1 MIDIPPLW
9 QQTADNILLKKGV
22 VIVIGLPNSGKST
35 FVKFLA
41 SYGVKNNLKVAI
53 INSDLGQADIG
64 VPGTISLSLLE
75 NEPLSFENLP
85 IKNWY
90 FIGEITPTGKFLQVI
105 TGVRRLLDE
114 AKKMADIVII
124 NTCGLVKGR
133 LGKIL
138 KYYKTF
144 VIDPDH
150 IVAIQTDNELDPLL
164 KIIGRLSKN
173 VYKIPKSILARERP
187 PEERREFREKRYE
200 MYFQNAKTL
209 LFPIY
214 LVHSIDKYIDFQ
226 KEDYTGR
233 LVGLIDEKENLLE
246 LGIIQEVNLEKR
258 NLLIFTPLKE
268 IDKVK
273 RIEIG
278 SIKLKVIREI

>member
-9 QQTADNILLKKGV
+9 QQTADDILLKKGV

-41 SYGVKNNLKVAI
+41 NYGVKNNLKVAI

-75 NEPLSFENLP
+75 NDLLSFENLP

-114 AKKMADIVII
+114 AKKMSDIVII

-144 VIDPDH
+144 VINPDH
-150 IVAIQTDNELDPLL
+150 IVAIQSNNELDPLL

-187 PEERREFREKRYE
+187 PEERKEFREKRYE

-209 LFPIY
+209 IFPIY
-214 LVHSIDKYIDFQ
+214 FVHSIDKYIDFQ

-233 LVGLIDEKENLLE
+233 LIGLIDEKENLLE

-258 NLLIFTPLKE
+258 ILLIFTPLKE
-268 IDKVK
+268 MDKVK

-278 SIKLKVIREI
+278 SIKLRIIREV

>member
-1 MIDIPPLW
+1 MIDVPPLW
-9 QQTADNILLKKGV
+9 QETADTILLKKGV

-41 SYGVKNNLKVAI
+41 NYGAKNNLKVAI

-64 VPGTISLSLLE
+64 VPGTISLSVIEDELS
-75 NEPLSFENLP
+75 SFENLS

-90 FIGEITPTGKFLQVI
+90 FIGEITPVGKFLQVI

-114 AKKMADIVII
+114 AKEIAEIVII

-144 VIDPDH
+144 VINPDH
-150 IVAIQTDNELDPLL
+150 IVAIQSNNELDPLL
-164 KIIGRLSKN
+164 KIIGRFSKY

-200 MYFQNAKTL
+200 LYFQNAKNL
-209 LFPIY
+209 IFPLY

-226 KEDYTGR
+226 KENYIGR
-233 LVGLIDEKENLLE
+233 LVGLIGEKENLLE

-258 NLLIFTPLKE
+258 HLLIFTPLKE
-268 IDKVK
+268 ITKVK
-273 RIEIG
+273 RIEVG
-278 SIKLKVIREI
+278 SIKLKIIKEE